1 MKKTLIL
8 LGILISI
15 LPLSVYA
22 DKATKR
28 ADVLLKG
35 SQEIGTSI
43 SRAPIIV
50 PEIYITYDTD
60 ASTIE
65 IEGAYIGKVSIVVNN
80 SQGEIVGTSDELN
93 TIFVVDG
100 NGNYSVTI
108 ETNLWYAYESISF

>member
-8 LGILISI
+8 LGILISF
-15 LPLSVYA
+15 LPISVYA

-43 SRAPIIV
+43 NRSPFIV

-60 ASTIE
+60 ACTIE
-65 IEGAYIGKVSIVVNN
+65 IEDAYIGEVSVMVYN

-100 NGNYSVTI
+100 IGNYNVRI
-108 ETNLWYAYESISF
+108 ETNLWYANESISF